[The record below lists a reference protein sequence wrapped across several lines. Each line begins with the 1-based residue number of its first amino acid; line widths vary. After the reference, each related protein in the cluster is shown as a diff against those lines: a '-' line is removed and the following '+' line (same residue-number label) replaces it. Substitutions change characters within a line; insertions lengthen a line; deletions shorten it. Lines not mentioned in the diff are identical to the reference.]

1 MTTTTDV
8 RLFAYRQGPLRT
20 ALAELTPGSDTDS
33 TTSTLPPA
41 RARGS
46 RGRPLPA
53 GTHRLLA
60 DAPYPQ
66 PLPAD
71 ALATLGPGDLAGH
84 LLVCALGLQRREPSH
99 HFNDHRAIA
108 SVRSK
113 FPVHAFVLAPDGSRA
128 YLDIYRHAL
137 IDLQDDADVSDNAD
151 NADNSDGSDNADGG
165 GDLAELLPA
174 PGDLTVVLAA
184 RYTDLPVDYGRLRC
198 TLSLLELGINLR
210 ALHTAADL
218 LGVPVRLRSDAA
230 LTRAAGRLLEYGG
243 PGAWSPPLVVTLEGA
258 GPLPSSRP
266 LPGTDGFGDAEQHA
280 RECGL
285 LREQSGQELVR
296 EADAVTAPLAA
307 LSCGAGEPV
316 RSVPDLAG
324 REPAEHRPAERE
336 PAGQDA
342 GPARPDWAR
351 TLWNR
356 SAGRTRAGLLG
367 FSARPAVLG
376 AEFLRDTLAWLDRPA
391 PGPLLP
397 EVGRRVLTRV
407 VLQRTAGLPTGRY
420 AVARGHVECEQQDSD
435 LMRRFAD
442 AFGYPLT
449 PAVDCGLRHA
459 NAVWVFAADLDGILA
474 EFGPAGWS
482 LLQLWCGWATH
493 GLTTAAAAHGLFARP
508 ARSFGEFWL
517 QRTLDLPRS
526 TFPVFTV
533 ICGRSRFS
541 EPVLDLRV

>member
-8 RLFAYRQGPLRT
+8 RLFAYRQGPLRIG
-20 ALAELTPGSDTDS
+20 LAELSPGSDTEP

-41 RARGS
+41 HARGT

-60 DAPYPQ
+60 DARYPQ
-66 PLPAD
+66 PLPPEARS
-71 ALATLGPGDLAGH
+71 ALAPGDLAGH

-99 HFNDHRAIA
+99 QFNDHRAIA

-113 FPVHAFVLAPDGSRA
+113 FPVHAFVLAPDGSSA
-128 YLDIYRHAL
+128 YLDVYRHAL
-137 IDLQDDADVSDNAD
+137 VDLPGTVAAD
-151 NADNSDGSDNADGG
+151 
-165 GDLAELLPA
+165 GDLAGLLPA
-174 PGDLTVVLAA
+174 PGDLTVLLAA
-184 RYTDLPVDYGRLRC
+184 RYTDLPVKYGRLRC
-198 TLSLLELGINLR
+198 ALSLLELGINLR

-230 LTRAAGRLLEYGG
+230 LTAAAGRLLDGSG

-266 LPGTDGFGDAEQHA
+266 LPDAGGSDTGSGSERHEQ
-280 RECGL
+280 ECAL
-285 LREQSGQELVR
+285 LREQSRQDSVR
-296 EADAVTAPLAA
+296 EADEVTAPLAA
-307 LSCGAGEPV
+307 LSCGVSEPV
-316 RSVPDLAG
+316 CSVPALTNRHSSATTG
-324 REPAEHRPAERE
+324 ASTRPSWAE
-336 PAGQDA
+336 
-342 GPARPDWAR
+342 
-351 TLWNR
+351 TLSNR
-356 SAGRTRAGLLG
+356 SAGRTRGGLSG

-376 AEFLRDTLAWLDRPA
+376 EDCLLDLLAWLERPA
-391 PGPLLP
+391 PGPLLA
-397 EVGRRVLTRV
+397 EVGRRVHTRV

-420 AVARGHVECEQQDSD
+420 AVAHGQVECERQDPD

-449 PAVDCGLRHA
+449 PTIDCGLRHA

-482 LLQLWCGWATH
+482 LLQLWCGWVTH

-508 ARSFGEFWL
+508 ARSFGEYWL
-517 QRTLDLPRS
+517 QRTLELPRS
-526 TFPVFTV
+526 TFPVFTLV
-533 ICGRSRFS
+533 CGRSRFG
-541 EPVLDLRV
+541 EPMLDLRV

>member
-1 MTTTTDV
+1 MTTTSDV

-20 ALAELTPGSDTDS
+20 GLAELTLGSDAGGP

-41 RARGS
+41 RARGA
-46 RGRPLPA
+46 RGRPLPT

-66 PLPAD
+66 PLPAG
-71 ALATLGPGDLAGH
+71 ALAALGPGDLAGH

-99 HFNDHRAIA
+99 DYNDHRAMA
-108 SVRSK
+108 SVRST

-128 YLDIYRHAL
+128 YLDVYRHAL
-137 IDLQDDADVSDNAD
+137 VDLVDGSDDADDADDSD
-151 NADNSDGSDNADGG
+151 SGG
-165 GDLAELLPA
+165 AEGDLAELLPA

-184 RYTDLPVDYGRLRC
+184 RFTDLPVSYGRLRC

-218 LGVPVRLRSDAA
+218 LGVPVRLCSDAA
-230 LTRAAGRLLEYGG
+230 LTRAAARLLESGG

-258 GPLPSSRP
+258 GPLPPSRQ
-266 LPGTDGFGDAEQHA
+266 LPGRDGSADTEQHA

-285 LREQSGQELVR
+285 LREQSGQESVR
-296 EADAVTAPLAA
+296 EANAVTAPLAA
-307 LSCGAGEPV
+307 LSCGTGEPV
-316 RSVPDLAG
+316 RSVPDLPE
-324 REPAEHRPAERE
+324 REPAEHRAAGRE
-336 PAGQDA
+336 SAAPDA
-342 GPARPDWAR
+342 GPARPDWAQ

-356 SAGRTRAGLLG
+356 SAGRTRADLPG

-376 AEFLRDTLAWLDRPA
+376 AAFLRDTLAWLDGPA

-397 EVGRRVLTRV
+397 EVGRRVRTRV

-420 AVARGHVECEQQDSD
+420 AVTRGHVDCEQQDPD

-449 PAVDCGLRHA
+449 PSIDCGLRHA
-459 NAVWVFAADLDGILA
+459 NAVWVFAADLDGILG

-517 QRTLDLPRS
+517 QRTLELPRS
-526 TFPVFTV
+526 TFPVLIL

>member
-1 MTTTTDV
+1 MTTTSDV

-20 ALAELTPGSDTDS
+20 GLAELTLGSDTEP

-41 RARGS
+41 RARGT
-46 RGRPLPA
+46 RGR
-53 GTHRLLA
+53 
-60 DAPYPQ
+60 

-71 ALATLGPGDLAGH
+71 ALAALGPGDLAGH

-128 YLDIYRHAL
+128 YLDVYRHAL
-137 IDLQDDADVSDNAD
+137 VDLVDDADDAD
-151 NADNSDGSDNADGG
+151 SGG
-165 GDLAELLPA
+165 TEGDLAELLPA

-184 RYTDLPVDYGRLRC
+184 RFTDLPVTYGRLRC

-218 LGVPVRLRSDAA
+218 LGVPVRLHSDAA
-230 LTRAAGRLLEYGG
+230 LTRAAARLLESGG

-258 GPLPSSRP
+258 GPLPSSRQ
-266 LPGTDGFGDAEQHA
+266 LPGTDRSGDAEQHA

-285 LREQSGQELVR
+285 LREQSGQESVR
-296 EADAVTAPLAA
+296 EADAVTAPLGA
-307 LSCGAGEPV
+307 LSCGTGEPV
-316 RSVPDLAG
+316 RSVPDLAE
-324 REPAEHRPAERE
+324 REPAEHRPAGRDSAD
-336 PAGQDA
+336 PDA
-342 GPARPDWAR
+342 GPARPDWAQ

-356 SAGRTRAGLLG
+356 SAGRTRAGLPG

-376 AEFLRDTLAWLDRPA
+376 AAFLRDTLAWLDGPA

-397 EVGRRVLTRV
+397 EVGRRVRTRV
-407 VLQRTAGLPTGRY
+407 VLQRTARLPTGRY
-420 AVARGHVECEQQDSD
+420 AVTRGHVDCEQQDPD

-449 PAVDCGLRHA
+449 PAIDCGLRHA
-459 NAVWVFAADLDGILA
+459 NAVWVFAADLDGILG

-493 GLTTAAAAHGLFARP
+493 GLTSAAAAHGLFARP

-517 QRTLDLPRS
+517 QRTLELPRS
-526 TFPVFTV
+526 TFPVFTL

>member
-20 ALAELTPGSDTDS
+20 GLAELTLGSGTEEP

-41 RARGS
+41 RARGT

-66 PLPAD
+66 PLPTD
-71 ALATLGPGDLAGH
+71 ALAALGPGDLAGH

-99 HFNDHRAIA
+99 QYNDHRAMA

-113 FPVHAFVLAPDGSRA
+113 FPVHAFVVAPDGSRA
-128 YLDIYRHAL
+128 YLDVYRHAL
-137 IDLQDDADVSDNAD
+137 VDLVDDTDDSDD
-151 NADNSDGSDNADGG
+151 SDGSDSGAAGG
-165 GDLAELLPA
+165 GLAELLPA

-184 RYTDLPVDYGRLRC
+184 RFTDLPVSYGRLRC

-230 LTRAAGRLLEYGG
+230 LTRAAGRLLESGG
-243 PGAWSPPLVVTLEGA
+243 PGAWSPPLVVTLEGV
-258 GPLPSSRP
+258 GPLPSSRR
-266 LPGTDGFGDAEQHA
+266 LPGTDGSADARQQA
-280 RECGL
+280 WECGL
-285 LREQSGQELVR
+285 LREQSGQESVR
-296 EADAVTAPLAA
+296 EADSVTAPLAA
-307 LSCGAGEPV
+307 LSCGTGEPV
-316 RSVPDLAG
+316 RSVPDL
-324 REPAEHRPAERE
+324 PEHEPAERE
-336 PAGQDA
+336 SAATDT
-342 GPARPDWAR
+342 GPARPDWAQ

-356 SAGRTRAGLLG
+356 SAGRTRADLPG

-376 AEFLRDTLAWLDRPA
+376 AAFLRDTLAWLDGPA

-397 EVGRRVLTRV
+397 EVGRRVRTRV

-420 AVARGHVECEQQDSD
+420 AVARGQVECEQQDSD

-449 PAVDCGLRHA
+449 PTIDCGLRHA
-459 NAVWVFAADLDGILA
+459 NAVWIFAADLDGILG

-508 ARSFGEFWL
+508 ARSFSEFWL
-517 QRTLDLPRS
+517 QRTLELPRS
-526 TFPVFTV
+526 TFPVFTL
-533 ICGRSRFS
+533 ICGRSRFN